1 MSTVRQHSCIGR
13 ELVAQGIED
22 PPAAKCRCRQSISK
36 EKAKKKV
43 DDGEARFVVLK
54 RDYEQ
59 VEVPCPLCQADPEF
73 KNCPNCN
80 GTGRGKVDNVKEQLG
95 DDIVLVSRAA
105 KDKRERKYR
114 PALAMKTP
122 RVATIE
128 SEHLELAFSGSVETK
143 VVDGKKIRVWANLQ
157 ANAKAA
163 QDRIEEYGRLILEAR
178 AYIGP
183 DKIPAIKPEPENNA
197 KKGTGFDYD
206 YGRAI

>member
-43 DDGEARFVVLK
+43 DEGEARFVVLSRK
-54 RDYEQ
+54 YEQ
-59 VEVPCPLCQADPEF
+59 VEVPCPLCHADPEF

-80 GTGRGKVDNVKEQLG
+80 GTGRVEIDNVREQLG

-105 KDKRERKYR
+105 KDKKERKYR

-128 SEHLELAFSGSVETK
+128 SEHCELAYSGSVETK
-143 VVDGKKIRVWANLQ
+143 TVNGKKVRVWVNLE
-157 ANAKAA
+157 AKAKAA
-163 QDRIEEYGRLILEAR
+163 QDRIEEYGRLILDAR
-178 AYIGP
+178 MFVGK
-183 DKIPAIKPEPENNA
+183 DRIPAIGVEPEDDP
-197 KKGTGFDYD
+197 KKGTGRDCD